1 VVNLGKIERTQK
13 GWAFILLGLVFLSS
27 AGIVHAAVQ
36 EAQPPGAA
44 KLPKM
49 VHARRAQPLAS
60 RAGSSGDHARSYRA
74 VLANGQVVYGPSI
87 SDWGHSGRRATL
99 GGVWLFNPANP
110 ASWIRSGGG
119 GAGLPEG
126 PYVEFAGG
134 DRLPCNFRGYRSGKE
149 NPASP
154 QLPHLQVQPT
164 VNMWK
169 PGPHSSKGGRQV
181 RILTRWLR
189 RVVFSSRSSPPLSP
203 GTIFYADGSSEIF
216 RSMRWG
222 RAGVRLLL
230 DSGVE
235 TISFNRIAELHLLPI
250 DPWDAY
256 FEQLALLLPDL
267 SGRLVRVETMDGAV
281 LSTSDARFRVGD
293 VGDQSNPRQWLHVV
307 QPAWSLDAL
316 WVKYSTVASR
326 IYSRPEEVSL
336 ASFRPLRVREKRMI
350 GGGGR
355 WIEDRSVLGNALVS
369 GGVESA
375 RGFGVRAFCE
385 MEFALSDCV
394 VAFQTGVGIDRR
406 AREGGCASAR
416 VLLRDFPSLKETK
429 LYQSEVLLGSGR
441 LFDSGR
447 IDLAATRGR
456 QARLVLLADPEM
468 ERTPAGADPLDIR
481 DFVDWIYPRLTLDT
495 NGLRR
500 EISSRIGMFLPAL
513 NGWTQEPAR
522 EGSSSLVNHWDA
534 ANLQRPGFKLQLQIP
549 AGGMKLSRRMQPSV
563 ESRYLAVCAR
573 LLSGYKDNCQL
584 MLLVGGVER
593 TRFVIP
599 ASVENAALPFPPSG
613 LVFDLSG
620 FSGNEVD
627 IELRFVGN
635 TRPMPIEISGLSFMA
650 DRPGLQPLYE
660 DDPYFSSSLTD
671 GDGFTR
677 SEWRDSYSGSSCV
690 LVSGGE
696 KESAMLEGLDA
707 PIRAFPS
714 FGEYRFLRW
723 AWKKKGGGGVSLQV
737 AHDNRFGP
745 EPGQKKPSFRFYQG
759 PAGEKPGEVAFD
771 GSFVHLHPSSPADW
785 VLHTVDLF
793 EQFGEFN
800 LTGLGLS
807 CPDGE
812 YALFD
817 HAWLGRT
824 PADFN
829 GSSLVRSAPRKL
841 ASWQRAMSR
850 KVQDSGEAEDGEKT
864 VELVAP
870 GFKLTAGRGLFGEG
884 PVLLESY
891 RGRPGVLRTHPGSPA
906 DAVRLS
912 RKLKDAQGAARRLKL
927 SVGHDYRGDWRLQV
941 LANGKSLV
949 DMLVGPE
956 VSSDGWIDLDLDL
969 AGIEGENIELE
980 VLNKANGWSY
990 EYAYWW
996 LVSVE

>member
-1 VVNLGKIERTQK
+1 MVTLGKIERTQA
-13 GWAFILLGLVFLSS
+13 GWAFILLALVLLSS

-36 EAQPPGAA
+36 EAQSRGVVRPP
-44 KLPKM
+44 KL
-49 VHARRAQPLAS
+49 VQARRAQPLAS
-60 RAGSSGDHARSYRA
+60 RASSPGYHARSYRA
-74 VLANGQVVYGPSI
+74 VLANGQVVYGSSI

-110 ASWIRSGGG
+110 VSWIRSAAGGT
-119 GAGLPEG
+119 GLPEG

-134 DRLPCNFRGYRSGKE
+134 DLLPCNFRGYRSGKE

-154 QLPHLQVQPT
+154 QLPHLQVQPA
-164 VNMWK
+164 VDMWK
-169 PGPHSSKGGRQV
+169 PGSKGGRQV

-203 GTIFYADGSSEIF
+203 GTIFYADGSSERF

-222 RAGVRLLL
+222 RSGVRLLL

-267 SGRLVRVETMDGAV
+267 SGRLVRVETIDGAV

-293 VGDQSNPRQWLHVV
+293 VGHQSNPRQWWHVV

-355 WIEDRSVLGNALVS
+355 WIEDRSVLGNSLVS

-394 VAFQTGVGIDRR
+394 AAFQTRVGIDRR

-441 LFDSGR
+441 LFDTGR
-447 IDLAATRGR
+447 INLAAARGR

-481 DFVDWIYPRLTLDT
+481 DFVDWIEPRLTLDT

-500 EISSRIGMFLPAL
+500 EVASRIGMFLPAL
-513 NGWTQEPAR
+513 NGWAQEPAR
-522 EGSSSLVNHWDA
+522 AGSSSLVNHWDE
-534 ANLQRPGFKLQLQIP
+534 ANPQRPGFKLQLQIP

-563 ESRYLAVCAR
+563 EHRYLAVCAR
-573 LLSGYKDNCQL
+573 LLSGYTDNCQL

-599 ASVENAALPFPPSG
+599 APAENAALPVPPSG

-635 TRPMPIEISGLSFMA
+635 TRPMPIEISGLSFT
-650 DRPGLQPLYE
+650 DRRPGLQPIYE
-660 DDPYFSSSLTD
+660 DDPHFSSSLTD

-696 KESAMLEGLDA
+696 KESAMLKGLDA

-714 FGEYRFLRW
+714 FGEYRFLRV
-723 AWKKKGGGGVSLQV
+723 AWKKKGGGGISLQV

-745 EPGQKKPSFRFYQG
+745 EPGQSKPSFRLYQG
-759 PAGEKPGEVAFD
+759 PAGKKPGEGPFD

-785 VLHTVDLF
+785 VVQTVDLF
-793 EQFGEFN
+793 EHFGEFN
-800 LTGLGLS
+800 LTGLGLN

-812 YALFD
+812 HALFD
-817 HAWLGRT
+817 HVWLGRT
-824 PADFN
+824 SADFD
-829 GSSLVRSAPRKL
+829 GSRLVRSYPRKMV
-841 ASWQRAMSR
+841 SWRRAMSR
-850 KVQDSGEAEDGEKT
+850 KVQDPGEAEDGEKT

-884 PVLLESY
+884 PVLLRSY

-912 RKLKDAQGAARRLKL
+912 RKLKGAQGTARRLKL

-969 AGIEGENIELE
+969 AGLEGENIELE